1 MRWRY
6 RLDRPAS
13 ESFGALAGIDF
24 SNEWLSIRDG
34 WMRVSD
40 GYAWD
45 GCSPAWNVRGT
56 PVWLG
61 VPDGPLGYD
70 GRPAAWRASLFHDAL
85 CQFRGAIP
93 GLTAAAATSVFSSLL
108 AADCAPLWMLKI
120 YPPAVLRL
128 GPRDFM
134 GDARR

>member
-13 ESFGALAGIDF
+13 ELFEVLAGIGF
-24 SNEWLSIRDG
+24 SNAWMSIRDG
-34 WMRVSD
+34 RMRVND

-56 PVWLG
+56 SVWLG
-61 VPDGPLGYD
+61 VPDGLLGFD

-85 CQFRGAIP
+85 CQFRGEIS
-93 GLTAAAATSVFSSLL
+93 GLTKAAATSVFSSLL
-108 AADCAPLWMLKI
+108 AADCAPLWMQKL
-120 YPPAVLRL
+120 YPAAVLRL
-128 GPRDFM
+128 GPQDFM
-134 GDARR
+134 GDAAR